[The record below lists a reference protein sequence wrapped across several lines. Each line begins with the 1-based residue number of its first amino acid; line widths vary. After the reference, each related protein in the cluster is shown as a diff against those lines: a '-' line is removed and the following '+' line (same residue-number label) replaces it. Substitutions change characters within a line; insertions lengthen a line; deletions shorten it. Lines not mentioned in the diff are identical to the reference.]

1 MHIEEILRGDLF
13 MKKNT
18 LMLMLGALML
28 APLSGCA
35 EKTEVFEFWITQM
48 NGVELEDVEIT
59 VKDSNGKVAAHL
71 FTDNDGFTGKR
82 LPVANYTLSFDG
94 VPSNWTPSKT
104 KIAKGETNI
113 EVEFETSI
121 INEAMPSNH
130 AYKKGEV
137 LYDFE
142 VCVAD
147 AEGKASYQMASEY
160 LKGHEVLA
168 INLWATWCGWC
179 EKEMPAMQEYYS
191 TTTDK
196 VEIVCLSCE
205 KTDTLADAVDW
216 RNKFGLTMPIGID
229 EAYQSQSTYKSSF
242 SYGFGPE
249 GIPAT
254 MVVDRYGIIQEMHE
268 GAVQSSGQW
277 ARLFQDY
284 LGDDYVP
291 SKK

>member
-1 MHIEEILRGDLF
+1 MHVEEILRGDLF

-35 EKTEVFEFWITQM
+35 EKTEVFEFWLTQI

-59 VKDSNGKVAAHL
+59 VKDSNGKVAAQL

-82 LPVANYTLSFDG
+82 LPVADYTLSFDG
-94 VPSNWTPSKT
+94 VPSNWKPSKN
-104 KIAKGETNI
+104 KIKKGETNI

-121 INEAMPSNH
+121 INEEMPSGH
-130 AYKKGEV
+130 RYTKGEV

-147 AEGKASYQMASEY
+147 AEGNPSRQMASEY

-168 INLWATWCGWC
+168 INLWATWCTYC
-179 EKEMPAMQEYYS
+179 KQEMPAMQDYYS

-196 VEIVCLSCE
+196 VEIVCLSCDE
-205 KTDTLADAVDW
+205 DDKLSDAVEW
-216 RNKFGLTMPIGID
+216 RETYGLTMPIGID
-229 EAYQSQSTYKSSF
+229 EGYQGANFKSSF
-242 SYGFGPE
+242 SYGFYPA

-254 MVVDRYGIIQEMHE
+254 MVVDRYGIIQVMHE
-268 GAVQSSGQW
+268 GALTSSGQW
-277 ARLFQDY
+277 SRLFQDY